1 MALAP
6 DTSASTD
13 PRPVVDDD
21 TPPVNAPGLQYFVFG
36 LFFIFGGIT
45 SLNDVLIPKLKELF
59 TLSWT
64 EAMLVQFCFFGAYL
78 LIGIP
83 GAKLVK
89 KIGYMRGAVVGL
101 ATMIAGCLL
110 FIPASQNA
118 TYAIFLGALFIL
130 ASGVVIVQVVAN
142 PLISLL
148 GPPSTTHS
156 RLTFAQAF
164 NSLGTTVFPI
174 VGAAVILGS
183 LATVTADQ
191 LSGAELAAYRAA
203 ESEAIWQGYLG
214 VAVLIALVAAAVWA
228 FRNRLPHDRA
238 LMGENEL
245 VSNGRYLIGVALV
258 VAGIVVALQVSP
270 WLGMALIVAAP
281 IIWLFGNDLLQRT
294 RFSFGALCI
303 FLYVGAEVSIGSVII
318 NYLSESRVLGQP
330 ESEIGWMI
338 GLYWFG
344 AMVGRF
350 IGSAVLRVFSP
361 GLILAFNA
369 IGAIL
374 LIVLSIQTSGEV
386 AAYSLLAVG
395 LMNSIMFPTIFSLAC
410 EKLGARAAD
419 GSGIINV
426 AIFGGAVVP
435 LLYGVVA
442 DAAGGNLAF
451 AMIIPIVCYA
461 IIAAFGAFAR
471 RPAQGPV
478 LGMAD
483 RQGVATAD
491 DPVERSRPA

>member
-6 DTSASTD
+6 DVATSTD
-13 PRPVVDDD
+13 PHPVEDDS
-21 TPPVNAPGLQYFVFG
+21 PPVDAPGLQYFVFG

-45 SLNDVLIPKLKELF
+45 SLNDVIIPKLKELF

-64 EAMLVQFCFFGAYL
+64 EAMLVQFCFFAAYAI
-78 LIGIP
+78 IGIP

-89 KIGYMRGAVVGL
+89 KLGYMRGAVAGL
-101 ATMIAGCLL
+101 LTMMVGCLL
-110 FIPASQNA
+110 FIPASQTA
-118 TYAIFLGALFIL
+118 TYEIFLFALFIL

-174 VGAAVILGS
+174 VGATIILGS
-183 LATVTADQ
+183 LATMSADQ
-191 LSGAELAAYRAA
+191 LSGQALVAYRQA

-214 VAVLIALVAAAVWA
+214 LAVLIGFVAAVVWM
-228 FRNRLPHDRA
+228 FRNRLH
-238 LMGENEL
+238 GEKHEASQGL
-245 VSNGRYLIGVALV
+245 
-258 VAGIVVALQVSP
+258 AGL
-270 WLGMALIVAAP
+270 
-281 IIWLFGNDLLQRT
+281 DLLKRS
-294 RFSFGALCI
+294 RFGYGALCI

-318 NYLSESRVLGQP
+318 NYLSQERVLGQP
-330 ESEIGWMI
+330 ENVIGWMI
-338 GLYWFG
+338 GLYWGG

-350 IGSAVLRVFSP
+350 LGSYFLRLFSP
-361 GLILAFNA
+361 GKILAFNA
-369 IGAIL
+369 AGSIL
-374 LIVLSIQTSGEV
+374 LIILSISSAGQV

-410 EKLGARAAD
+410 EKLGPRAAD

-426 AIFGGAVVP
+426 AICGGAIVP

-442 DAAGGNLAF
+442 DATGGNLAA
-451 AMIIPIVCYA
+451 AMIIPIICYA
-461 IIAAFGAFAR
+461 IIAGFGIFAR
-471 RPAQGPV
+471 RPA
-478 LGMAD
+478 
-483 RQGVATAD
+483 TA
-491 DPVERSRPA
+491 